1 MKRIATIGIG
11 LGLLLASCGQQPAP
25 TAATTPT
32 TLTNRLAAAR
42 AQGLRAI
49 PEAHNQRNIVVGYA
63 VDGDLA
69 GIIAA
74 TGGTLQAKIPQLRA
88 ALIRLPSAATP
99 ARVLGDLSVR
109 RIAGLRYAEPNY
121 LRSLPQPIRSGG
133 VTTQAVNDPK
143 QGQKYDHLL
152 MRAQEAWDTNVDGGK
167 TPSGEGV
174 VIAIMDTGI
183 DGTHPD
189 LAGKFVK
196 GYNAWKAAGNDKP
209 DPDPKAPYVEK
220 CASTPL
226 ILPINADAT
235 NGIDIHGTHVAGIAT
250 AITDNGQG
258 VAGVAPKAK
267 LLDIKVFCGGSTD
280 DFTMAF
286 GIVGAMYD
294 LDGDGVTPD
303 VMNLSIGGKGYG
315 QVMVDAVNTAA
326 TGFNLFSSTGQP
338 TPKTTIPLP
347 GEPLSG
353 APVPGYGDVG
363 RTLPL
368 IISMGNSSQDELNY
382 PAGYPGVIA
391 IGATNGQDIKADFS
405 TSGGHIAVSAPGVDI
420 LSTWPL
426 WDKKVDGTPYLYYPI
441 SGTSMAAPQA
451 AGAVALIKQ
460 FFPLASV
467 YQVRQLLSM
476 TAQDIGPSGFDRDTG
491 AGRIDLKNLA
501 DKMAAIKAGS
511 DNLPAKGSVFGVNV
525 TTSKNKTNLEDV
537 DVQLLQGG
545 IVKYIGKTACYSTK
559 ESGCGIS
566 GAVFPDIAPGTYD
579 VQVAGQ
585 DALNPVGV
593 VYNPVDRVTATSTTG
608 IAVAAGESKATNLT
622 LSSSLSV
629 KLEWTGGGDLDLAVT
644 SSSDQAGAPI
654 FETVKTASPNGLFTI
669 DDTGLNTTTASETYT
684 LKPEHDATVDTG
696 VYTIFSVDSSQVTD
710 GSSKTVMMT
719 LTRNGIS
726 KTLGPIVIRG
736 GVGAEANITSVY
748 TTLESLLLQGL
759 IVIY

>member
-25 TAATTPT
+25 SVTTTTPT
-32 TLTNRLAAAR
+32 PPATFSNSLNVAR
-42 AQGLRAI
+42 AQALRVI

-63 VDGDLA
+63 LESDLTE
-69 GIIAA
+69 ILSA

-88 ALIRLPSAATP
+88 ALIRLPSSATP
-99 ARVLGDLSVR
+99 ARVLGDLSAR
-109 RIAGLRYAEPNY
+109 SIAGLRYAQPNY
-121 LRSLPQPIRSGG
+121 LRSLPKPVVSSR
-133 VTTQAVNDPK
+133 VTTQAVNDPR
-143 QGQKYDHLL
+143 QSEKYDHKL
-152 MRAQEAWDTNVDGGK
+152 MRAQEAWDTNVEAGK
-167 TPSGEGV
+167 TPSGEGT

-196 GYNAWKAAGNDKP
+196 GFNAWKAAGNDKP
-209 DPDPKAPYVEK
+209 DPDPKAPPVEK

-226 ILPINADAT
+226 ILPVNYDAT
-235 NGIDIHGTHVAGIAT
+235 NGIDIHGTHVAGIAA

-258 VAGVAPKAK
+258 IAGVAPKAK

-280 DFTMAF
+280 DFTMAV
-286 GIVGAMYD
+286 GIVGAMFD
-294 LDGDGVTPD
+294 ADGDGVTPD

-326 TGFNLFSSTGQP
+326 TGFTLLSSTGG
-338 TPKTTIPLP
+338 PL
-347 GEPLSG
+347 GLVAG
-353 APVPGYGDVG
+353 AAVPGYGDSG

-368 IISMGNSSQDELNY
+368 IISMGNSGQDELNY

-391 IGATNGQDIKADFS
+391 IGATNGQDGKADFS

-426 WDKKVDGTPYLYYPI
+426 WDKKVDGTPYMYYPI

-460 FFPLASV
+460 FFPQASV
-467 YQVRQLLSM
+467 YQVRQLLAM
-476 TAQDIGPSGFDRDTG
+476 TATDTGPSGFDRDTG
-491 AGRIDLKNLA
+491 TGRIDLKSLA

-511 DNLPAKGSVFGVNV
+511 DSLPAKGSIMAVNV
-525 TTSKNKTNLEDV
+525 TTAKNKSQLEDI

-545 IVKYIGKTACYSTK
+545 IVKYIGKTACYVIDV
-559 ESGCGIS
+559 ERCGLS

-585 DALNPVGV
+585 DATNLDSLVFNPI
-593 VYNPVDRVTATSTTG
+593 DRVTASTTG
-608 IAVAAGESKATNLT
+608 VVVAAGEAKATSLT
-622 LSSSLSV
+622 LTSSLSV
-629 KLEWTGGGDLDLAVT
+629 KLAWTGGGDLDLAVT
-644 SSSDQAGAPI
+644 NSSDQAGAPI
-654 FETVKTASPNGLFTI
+654 FETVKTASPNGAFTT
-669 DDTGLNTTTASETYT
+669 DDTGLSTTTASETYT
-684 LKPEHDATVDTG
+684 LNPAHDATVDTG
-696 VYTIFSVDSSQVTD
+696 SYTIFSVDSSQITD
-710 GSSKTVMMT
+710 GSSKTVFMT
-719 LTRNGIS
+719 LTRNGVS

-736 GVGAEANITSVY
+736 GRSADANVTSVY
-748 TTLESLLLQGL
+748 TTLESILLQNF
-759 IVIY
+759 IVVY

>member
-25 TAATTPT
+25 TAATTTPT
-32 TLTNRLAAAR
+32 TLTNRLTAAR

-63 VDGDLA
+63 LESDLA

-74 TGGTLQAKIPQLRA
+74 TGGTLQAKIPQLHA
-88 ALIRLPSAATP
+88 ALIRLPSGATP
-99 ARVLGDLSVR
+99 ARVLGDLSIR

-152 MRAQEAWDTNVDGGK
+152 MRAQEAWDTNVDAGK
-167 TPSGEGV
+167 TPSGDGV

-196 GYNAWKAAGNDKP
+196 GFNAWKAAGNDTV
-209 DPDPKAPYVEK
+209 DVAGVENCK
-220 CASTPL
+220 STPL
-226 ILPINADAT
+226 ILPAGFDAT
-235 NGIDIHGTHVAGIAT
+235 NGIDIHGTHVAGIAA
-250 AITDNGQG
+250 AIADNGQG

-286 GIVGAMYD
+286 GIIGAMYD
-294 LDGDGVTPD
+294 ADGDGVTPD

-326 TGFNLFSSTGQP
+326 TGFNLYSSTGQLN
-338 TPKTTIPLP
+338 ILP
-347 GEPLSG
+347 AGD
-353 APVPGYGDVG
+353 PVPGYGDAG

-391 IGATNGQDIKADFS
+391 IGATNGLDGKADFS
-405 TSGGHIAVSAPGVDI
+405 TSGAHIAVSAPGVDI

-426 WDKKVDGTPYLYYPI
+426 WDKKSDGTPYLYYPI
-441 SGTSMAAPQA
+441 SGTSMAAPQVT
-451 AGAVALIKQ
+451 GAVALIKQ
-460 FFPLASV
+460 FFPQASV
-467 YQVRQLLSM
+467 YQVRQLLSE
-476 TAQDIGPSGFDRDTG
+476 TAKDLGPSGFDRDTG

-501 DKMAAIKAGS
+501 DKMALIKAGS
-511 DNLPAKGSVFGVNV
+511 ASLPAKGSVLAVGV
-525 TTSKNKTNLEDV
+525 TTAKNAAQLEDV
-537 DVQLLQGG
+537 DVQLLQSGV
-545 IVKYIGKTACYSTK
+545 VKYISKTACYSIDL
-559 ESGCGIS
+559 ESCALA

-585 DALNPVGV
+585 DALNPVSV
-593 VYNPVDRVTATSTTG
+593 VFNPIDRVTASTTG
-608 IAVAAGESKATNLT
+608 VVAAAGEVNTVSLT
-622 LSSSLSV
+622 LTSSLSV

-644 SSSDQAGAPI
+644 NSDQAGASI
-654 FETVKTASPNGLFTI
+654 FETVKTASPNGAFTT
-669 DDTGLNTTTASETYT
+669 DDTGLSTTTASETYT

-696 VYTIFSVDSSQVTD
+696 AYTIFSVDSSQITD
-710 GSSKTVMMT
+710 GSSKTVSMT
-719 LTRNGIS
+719 LTRNGVS

-736 GVGAEANITSVY
+736 GRSADANVTSVY
-748 TTLESLLLQGL
+748 TTLESLLLQGF
-759 IVIY
+759 IVVY